1 MKLSR
6 TAVSFLCA
14 ALCAP
19 AFAGLGGTVASV
31 DADRVSLKGEVR
43 VTSQAGYTVHAISS
57 ASGMVLQEYFAPNGV
72 IFAVSWRGPGVPD
85 LKQMLGSYYEQAR
98 QAASGPHYNHHHFTV
113 ATPEV
118 VVQSSGHLRSFVGRA
133 WAPALLPQNFSI
145 NDIK

>member
-1 MKLSR
+1 MNR

-31 DADRVSLKGEVR
+31 DADRASLKGEVR
-43 VTSQAGYTVHAISS
+43 ITSQAGFMVHEISS
-57 ASGMVLQEYFAPNGV
+57 PSGMLVHEYFAPNGM

-98 QAASGPHYNHHHFTV
+98 QAASGPHYNHHHLMV

-118 VVQSSGHLRSFVGRA
+118 VVQSSGHLRSFAGRA

>member
-6 TAVSFLCA
+6 TAISFLCA

-19 AFAGLGGTVASV
+19 AFAGLGGTVTSV

-43 VTSQAGYTVHAISS
+43 VTSKAGFMVHEISG
-57 ASGMVLQEYFAPNGV
+57 ASGMLVQEYFAPNGV

-85 LKQMLGSYYEQAR
+85 LKQMLGSYYDQAR
-98 QAASGPHYNHHHFTV
+98 QAASGPHYNHHHLTV

-145 NDIK
+145 SDIK

>member
-57 ASGMVLQEYFAPNGV
+57 ASGL
-72 IFAVSWRGPGVPD
+72 
-85 LKQMLGSYYEQAR
+85 
-98 QAASGPHYNHHHFTV
+98 
-113 ATPEV
+113 
-118 VVQSSGHLRSFVGRA
+118 VVQ
-133 WAPALLPQNFSI
+133 
-145 NDIK
+145 